1 MNPTSGQTA
10 YRLPWLREYGE
21 FMRTLWRIIAG
32 LFRWSWRV
40 LNFIREFILNLFLIV
55 LILAGVGIWLQLS
68 SASSSEPVQQ
78 GALKVDLSGVLV
90 DKPSVSNR
98 LSRISRQL
106 LGASSD
112 RLQENSLFDVVDA
125 IRQAKSDKN
134 ITGMVLDLRDFA
146 GGDQPS
152 LQYVGKALR
161 EFRDAG
167 KPIFALGDSY
177 SQAQYYLASYATKVY
192 LSPQGTV
199 DLHGFATNG
208 LYYKSLLDKL
218 KVSSHVFRVG
228 TYKSAVEP
236 FLRDDMSP
244 EARDADG
251 RWVGQLW
258 QNYLNTVS
266 ANRQITPQQLFPGA
280 AGIIS
285 GLQAVQGDTAKYALD
300 NKLVDVLDSR
310 AAADRELVK
319 TFGWDKASNDYRNVS
334 IYDYNV
340 KQPTQQDGNIAVIL
354 ASGAIMDGEESA
366 GNVGGD
372 TTAAQIRDARLD
384 DKIKAIVLRVNSP
397 GGSVTASE
405 AIREELAAAH
415 DAGKPV
421 VVSMGGMA
429 ASGGYWISTPA
440 DYIVAAP
447 STLTGSIGIFGVINT
462 VENSLSSIGVHSDG
476 VATSPLADVS
486 TTKALPT
493 EVQQLMQLT
502 IENGY
507 RNFVGLVAASRHKT
521 PQQIDAIAQGHVW
534 TGSDAKANG
543 LVDALGD
550 FDDAVAKAAEL
561 AKVAKPE
568 LSWYQDDPGMI
579 DLLLNQMNA
588 SAQAVLPAALKVWLP
603 APVSEVMGALQAQPG
618 LMNNLNDPQNR
629 YAFCLTCGNVR

>member
-1 MNPTSGQTA
+1 
-10 YRLPWLREYGE
+10 
-21 FMRTLWRIIAG
+21 MRTLWRIIAG
-32 LFRWSWRV
+32 LFRWGWRV

-55 LILAGVGIWLQLS
+55 VILAGVGIWLQVS
-68 SASSSEPVQQ
+68 GSNSSEPVQQ
-78 GALKVDLSGVLV
+78 GALKVDLTGVLV

-98 LSRISRQL
+98 LSRIGRQL
-106 LGASSD
+106 LGSNSD

-125 IRQAKSDKN
+125 IRQAKGDKN
-134 ITGMVLDLRDFA
+134 ITGIVLDLRDFG

-161 EFRDAG
+161 EFRDSG
-167 KPIFALGDSY
+167 KPVYAIGDSY
-177 SQAQYYLASYATKVY
+177 SQAQYYLASYANKVY

-208 LYYKSLLDKL
+208 LYYKTLLDKL
-218 KVSSHVFRVG
+218 KVNSHVFRVG

-244 EARDADG
+244 EARDADS
-251 RWVGQLW
+251 RWIGQLW

-266 ANRQITPQQLFPGA
+266 ANRQITPEQLFPGA

-285 GLQAVQGDTAKYALD
+285 GLQAVQGDTAKYALN
-300 NKLVDVLDSR
+300 NKLVDALESR
-310 AAADRELVK
+310 AAADQELVK
-319 TFGWDKASNDYRNVS
+319 TFGWDKQNNDYRNVS
-334 IYDYNV
+334 IYDYTV
-340 KQPTQQDGNIAVIL
+340 KQPPTQQDGNIAVVM
-354 ASGAIMDGEESA
+354 ASGAIMDGEETA

-384 DKIKAIVLRVNSP
+384 PKIKAIILRVNSP

-415 DAGKPV
+415 AAGKPV

-440 DYIVAAP
+440 DYIVANP

-462 VENSLSSIGVHSDG
+462 VENSLSTIGVHTDG
-476 VATSPLADVS
+476 VATSPLADVA
-486 TTKALPT
+486 TTKALPP

-521 PQQIDAIAQGHVW
+521 PEQINDIAQGHVW

-550 FDDAVAKAAEL
+550 FDDAVKKAAEL
-561 AKVAKPE
+561 AKITTPQ
-568 LSWYQDDPGMI
+568 LSWYQDDPGML
-579 DLLLNQMNA
+579 DLLLNQMSA
-588 SAQAVLPAALKVWLP
+588 SISVVMPQALKVWLP
-603 APVSEVMGALQAQPG
+603 APMLDVMSAMKKQPG
-618 LMNNLNDPQNR
+618 LFDNLNDPQNR
-629 YAFCLTCGNVR
+629 YAFCLSCGDVR